1 MLLWVCHSSLILL
14 LVMESPPGAANPI
27 EPAANAR
34 KPGNND

>member
-27 EPAANAR
+27 DPAANAR
-34 KPGNND
+34 NAENND